1 MKKGDIIWISTFLF
15 IVFLLIFKPTHD
27 IYISLNKTHPY
38 LMGFLKVSVL
48 ATMGEIL
55 SIRLQKRRYIIPKGI
70 VYRFIV
76 WGFLGMCF
84 VLVFELF
91 ASGTYVVMEKDLL
104 PGNGKFVHAFF
115 TSILMNLIFAPT
127 FMAFHR
133 ITDTFIDLGDGKIS
147 KILSIKLSDVVNTI
161 DWNKYVGFVVLKT
174 IPFFWIPAH
183 TFTFLLPSQYRV
195 LTAAMLSIALGILLS
210 IRKG

>member
-1 MKKGDIIWISTFLF
+1 MKKGDFIWIFT
-15 IVFLLIFKPTHD
+15 FLLIIFLL
-27 IYISLNKTHPY
+27 ISLHDYYIALNRSHPY
-38 LMGFLKVSVL
+38 FMGFLKVSIL

-55 SIRLQKRRYIIPKGI
+55 SLRLQRKRYTKPYGLI
-70 VYRFIV
+70 YRFII

-91 ASGTYVVMEKDLL
+91 SSGTYNVMEKGLL
-104 PGNGKFVHAFF
+104 PGKNRFFHAFF
-115 TSILMNLIFAPT
+115 TSTLMNLIFAPT

-133 ITDTFIDLGDGKIS
+133 ITDTYIDLGKGKI
-147 KILSIKLSDVVNTI
+147 KGILSVKFSDVINTI
-161 DWNKYVGFVVLKT
+161 DWNKFFGFVVLKT

-183 TFTFLLPSQYRV
+183 TITFLLPAEYRV
-195 LTAAMLSIALGILLS
+195 LTAAMLSIALGVLLS